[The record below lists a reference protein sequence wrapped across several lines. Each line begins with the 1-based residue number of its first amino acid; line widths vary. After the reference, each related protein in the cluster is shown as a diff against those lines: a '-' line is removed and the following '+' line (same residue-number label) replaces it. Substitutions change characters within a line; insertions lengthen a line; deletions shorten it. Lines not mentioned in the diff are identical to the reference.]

1 MVPVTNL
8 DGQMPR
14 ELTLRLVLSLAGNS
28 SNVHLWRVA
37 ILIARKTWQR
47 NPKQSVALNIQL
59 PHPTLFHAN
68 KRHGVLKQS

>member
-14 ELTLRLVLSLAGNS
+14 ELTLKLLLSLAGNS
-28 SNVHLWRVA
+28 SNVHLWRVT

-47 NPKQSVALNIQL
+47 NLKQSVALNTQL
-59 PHPTLFHAN
+59 PHPHNFMW
-68 KRHGVLKQS
+68 KQKTQGS